1 MSEENHSPREDESQE
16 QQGEIWTKY
25 AASSS
30 SSADTALADLTE
42 TTYGLQLLS
51 LISVTIFLLRF
62 SISLQFVAGTL
73 HMTIFFIVLLWP
85 LKYSQA
91 SSREGAILP

>member
-1 MSEENHSPREDESQE
+1 MKVNIAIDN
-16 QQGEIWTKY
+16 
-25 AASSS
+25 
-30 SSADTALADLTE
+30 
-42 TTYGLQLLS
+42 
-51 LISVTIFLLRF
+51 IFLIRF

-85 LKYSQA
+85 LKYAQA